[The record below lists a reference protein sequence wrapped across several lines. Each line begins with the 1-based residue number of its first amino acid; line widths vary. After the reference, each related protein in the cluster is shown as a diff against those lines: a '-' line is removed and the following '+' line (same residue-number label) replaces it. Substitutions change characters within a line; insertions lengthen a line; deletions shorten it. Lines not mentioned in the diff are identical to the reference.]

1 MAAGGAG
8 EGAGDGRDVIRW
20 WVLREGR
27 QVEVTAR
34 RLENA
39 WEVTVDGSP
48 QRVELLPIHPG
59 LAALFC
65 PDGRNYAVAS
75 QRLSR
80 NRWRISLGQRHFE
93 VHLHDPLE
101 RPAAEGAAAHAGPHE
116 VRAPIPG
123 RVVSV
128 AVAEGDEVKA
138 GQPLL
143 VLEAMK
149 MENQLCAEGAG
160 KVERVLVSPGA
171 TVEGGQVLVV
181 VQ

>member
-1 MAAGGAG
+1 M
-8 EGAGDGRDVIRW
+8 RW
-20 WVLREGR
+20 WVLRDGR
-27 QVEVTAR
+27 QVEVSAQ

-39 WEVTVDGSP
+39 WEVIIDGSP
-48 QRVELLPIHPG
+48 RRVELLSIHPG
-59 LAALFC
+59 LSALC
-65 PDGRNYAVAS
+65 YPDGRNYAVVS
-75 QRLSR
+75 QRLAR
-80 NRWRISLGQRHFE
+80 NRWRVSLAQCHFE

-101 RPAAEGAAAHAGPHE
+101 RAVTGAAAHAGPHE

-128 AVAEGDEVKA
+128 AVVEGDEVQA

-160 KVERVLVSPGA
+160 KVERVLVGPGA

>member
-1 MAAGGAG
+1 MM
-8 EGAGDGRDVIRW
+8 RW
-20 WVLREGR
+20 WVLRGGR

-34 RLENA
+34 RLESA
-39 WEVTVDGSP
+39 WEVTLGGSS

-59 LAALFC
+59 LSALCF
-65 PDGRNYAVAS
+65 PDGRNYGVAS
-75 QRLSR
+75 QRLAR
-80 NRWRISLGQRHFE
+80 DRWRVSLAQRTFE

-101 RPAAEGAAAHAGPHE
+101 RAVVAVAATHAGPHE

-128 AVAEGDEVKA
+128 AVAEGDEVQA
-138 GQPLL
+138 GQALL

-160 KVERVLVSPGA
+160 KVERVLVAPGA

-181 VQ
+181 VE

>member
-1 MAAGGAG
+1 MM
-8 EGAGDGRDVIRW
+8 RW
-20 WVLREGR
+20 WVLRSGR

-34 RLENA
+34 RLEDA
-39 WEVTVDGSP
+39 WEVTIDGSLR
-48 QRVELLPIHPG
+48 RVQLLSIHSG
-59 LAALFC
+59 LSALCC

-75 QRLSR
+75 QRLAR
-80 NRWRISLGQRHFE
+80 NRWRVSLAQRHFE

-101 RPAAEGAAAHAGPHE
+101 RAVTGAAAAHAGPHE

-128 AVAEGDEVKA
+128 AVAEGDEVQA

-149 MENQLCAEGAG
+149 MENQLRAEGSG

>member
-1 MAAGGAG
+1 MM
-8 EGAGDGRDVIRW
+8 RW
-20 WVLREGR
+20 WVLRGGR
-27 QVEVTAR
+27 QVEVAAR
-34 RLENA
+34 RLGGS

-59 LAALFC
+59 LSALFY

-75 QRLSR
+75 QRLAR
-80 NRWRISLGQRHFE
+80 NRWRLSLAQRDFE
-93 VHLHDPLE
+93 VHLRDPLE
-101 RPAAEGAAAHAGPHE
+101 REVTGAAAADAGPHE

-128 AVAEGDEVKA
+128 AVAEGDVVKA

-160 KVERVLVSPGA
+160 KVERVLVAPGT
-171 TVEGGQVLVV
+171 TVDGGQVLVV

>member
-1 MAAGGAG
+1 M
-8 EGAGDGRDVIRW
+8 RW
-20 WVLREGR
+20 WVQRDGR
-27 QVEVTAR
+27 QVEVAVR
-34 RLENA
+34 RLEHG
-39 WEVTVDGSP
+39 WEVTVDGSLR
-48 QRVELLPIHPG
+48 RVELLPIHPG
-59 LAALFC
+59 FSALC
-65 PDGRNYAVAS
+65 CEDGRTYAVAS
-75 QRLSR
+75 QRLAR
-80 NRWRISLGQRHFE
+80 NRFRVSLAQRDFE

-101 RPAAEGAAAHAGPHE
+101 RGAATGAAAHAGPQE

-128 AVAEGDEVKA
+128 AVAEGDEVKP

-160 KVERVLVSPGA
+160 RVERVLVAPGT

-181 VQ
+181 VA

>member
-1 MAAGGAG
+1 MM
-8 EGAGDGRDVIRW
+8 RW
-20 WVLREGR
+20 WVLRDGS

-39 WEVTVDGSP
+39 WEVTLDGSTR
-48 QRVELLPIHPG
+48 RVELMPIHPG
-59 LAALFC
+59 LSALC
-65 PDGRNYAVAS
+65 WPDGRNYAVAS
-75 QRLSR
+75 QRLAR
-80 NRWRISLGQRHFE
+80 NHWRVSLAQRHFE

-101 RPAAEGAAAHAGPHE
+101 RAVATAAAGQAGPHE

-128 AVAEGDEVKA
+128 AVAEGDEVRA
-138 GQPLL
+138 GQALL

-160 KVERVLVSPGA
+160 KVERVLVAPGA
-171 TVEGGQVLVV
+171 TVDGGQVLVV

>member
-1 MAAGGAG
+1 MM
-8 EGAGDGRDVIRW
+8 RW
-20 WVLREGR
+20 WVLRDGR
-27 QVEVTAR
+27 RVEVTAR
-34 RLENA
+34 RLEKE
-39 WEVTVDGSP
+39 WEVTLGGSP

-59 LAALFC
+59 LSALCF
-65 PDGRNYAVAS
+65 PDGRNYGVAS
-75 QRLSR
+75 QRLAR
-80 NRWRISLGQRHFE
+80 DRWRVSLAQRTFE

-101 RPAAEGAAAHAGPHE
+101 RAEVAAAARAGPHE

-128 AVAEGDEVKA
+128 AVAEGDEVQA
-138 GQPLL
+138 GQALL

-160 KVERVLVSPGA
+160 KVERVLVAPGA

>member
-1 MAAGGAG
+1 VMH
-8 EGAGDGRDVIRW
+8 W
-20 WVLREGR
+20 WVQRDGR
-27 QVEVTAR
+27 QVEVAVR
-34 RLENA
+34 RLERG
-39 WEVTVDGSP
+39 WEVTVDGSLR
-48 QRVELLPIHPG
+48 RVELLPIHPG
-59 LAALFC
+59 FSALC
-65 PDGRNYAVAS
+65 CEDGRTYAVAS
-75 QRLSR
+75 QRLAR
-80 NRWRISLGQRHFE
+80 NRFRVSLAQRDFE
-93 VHLHDPLE
+93 VHLHDHLE
-101 RPAAEGAAAHAGPHE
+101 RVAAAAAAHVGAHE

-128 AVAEGDEVKA
+128 AVAEGDDVKP

-160 KVERVLVSPGA
+160 RVERVLVAPGT

>member
-1 MAAGGAG
+1 M
-8 EGAGDGRDVIRW
+8 RW
-20 WVLREGR
+20 SVLRGGR

-48 QRVELLPIHPG
+48 RRVELLPIHPG
-59 LAALFC
+59 FSALC
-65 PDGRNYAVAS
+65 YEDGRTFSVAS
-75 QRLSR
+75 QRLAR
-80 NRWRISLGQRHFE
+80 GRFRVSLAQRDFE
-93 VHLHDPLE
+93 VHLRNPLE
-101 RPAAEGAAAHAGPHE
+101 RAASAAAEAHAGPHE

-128 AVAEGDEVKA
+128 AVAEGDEVRP

-149 MENQLCAEGAG
+149 MENQLCAEGSG
-160 KVERVLVSPGA
+160 KVERVLVAPGA

-181 VQ
+181 VH